1 MGKPGPAPKQGF
13 SVRRCDNVRQY
24 NREWA
29 LRRYFNMTIADY
41 RELLDKQGGVCAICK
56 SSDPGCKGET
66 NELAFHVDHC
76 HETNKIRGLLCGPCN
91 RGLGYFK
98 DNLDSLKNAMEYL
111 KDG

>member
-1 MGKPGPAPKQGF
+1 MVKPGPKPRQGF

-29 LRRYFNMTIADY
+29 LRRYFNMTIDDY
-41 RELLDKQGGVCAICK
+41 LELLKSQGGVCAICK
-56 SSDPGCKGET
+56 SDDPKSKGES

-76 HETNKIRGLLCGPCN
+76 HDTGRIRGLLCGPCN
-91 RGLGYFK
+91 RGLGYFQ
-98 DNLDSLKNAMEYL
+98 DSIELIQNAKEYL